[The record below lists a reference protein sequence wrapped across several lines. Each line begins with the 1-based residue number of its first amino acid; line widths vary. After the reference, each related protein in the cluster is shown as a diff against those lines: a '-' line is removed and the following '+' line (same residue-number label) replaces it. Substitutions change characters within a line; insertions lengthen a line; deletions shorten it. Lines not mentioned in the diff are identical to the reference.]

1 MEQELTMGEVLLEAA
16 QREEGF
22 ARLCEGMS
30 RCHRDLAVRY
40 PDASSHQL
48 HLSSE
53 WVTLARVAREY
64 ANQLSDVAQ
73 WYVDFVPRVSPS
85 SNPRRLE
92 ELLGGSGAAGVDPDN
107 PV

>member
-1 MEQELTMGEVLLEAA
+1 MEQELTLGEVLLGAA
-16 QREEGF
+16 QREEDF

-30 RCHRDLAVRY
+30 RCHRDFAARY

-53 WVTLARVAREY
+53 WVTLARCAREY

-73 WYVDFVPRVSPS
+73 SYVDFVPGGAPS
-85 SNPRRLE
+85 LN
-92 ELLGGSGAAGVDPDN
+92 
-107 PV
+107 